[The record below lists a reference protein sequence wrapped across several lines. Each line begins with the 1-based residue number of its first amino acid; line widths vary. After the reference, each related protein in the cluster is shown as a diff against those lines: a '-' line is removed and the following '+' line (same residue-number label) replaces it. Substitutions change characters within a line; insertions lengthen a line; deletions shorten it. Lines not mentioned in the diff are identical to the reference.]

1 MTRGKSR
8 SNRLRYVKLH
18 IDDLHGN
25 EQNINEDQ
33 TSRYNLLIVKEQIFV
48 FQINIVSVLCEII
61 RYEVNAH

>member
-18 IDDLHGN
+18 IDDLHCN

-48 FQINIVSVLCEII
+48 FQIDIVSVLCEII